1 MSAQFAQCYTT
12 TRQNLAN
19 VYSVWVSMFYLQA
32 RTVLWLCKSQFVDL
46 LLLLLR
52 GGWEWDDVP
61 RLALP
66 RVQFSPPL
74 FRHFKEMTAKDE
86 DERTDG
92 ADAADADSTLMMKVV
107 GISHSR
113 LFQSGNLCRSRD
125 RPCAALLPAKS
136 SIEEVTSARPALFG
150 SFSSTSS
157 PLPLRKKSHRPCY
170 KTWASTSTAS

>member
-1 MSAQFAQCYTT
+1 
-12 TRQNLAN
+12 
-19 VYSVWVSMFYLQA
+19 MFYLQA

-107 GISHSR
+107 GISHS
-113 LFQSGNLCRSRD
+113 
-125 RPCAALLPAKS
+125 
-136 SIEEVTSARPALFG
+136 
-150 SFSSTSS
+150 
-157 PLPLRKKSHRPCY
+157 
-170 KTWASTSTAS
+170 